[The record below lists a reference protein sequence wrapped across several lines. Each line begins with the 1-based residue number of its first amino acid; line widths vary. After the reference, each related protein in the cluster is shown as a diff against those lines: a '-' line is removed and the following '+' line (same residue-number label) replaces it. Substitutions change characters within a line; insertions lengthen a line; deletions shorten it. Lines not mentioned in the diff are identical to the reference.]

1 MSYLMFIG
9 AIFVLVVV
17 LKILTFPIR
26 LICKFIVNS
35 VIGGILLYFL
45 AKVGIF
51 MAITWWSILLTGI
64 LGVPGVV
71 LAIILS
77 FIF

>member
-77 FIF
+77 FMF

>member
-9 AIFVLVVV
+9 AIIILVVV